1 MGPEFRFGQMIKF
14 QVGCTT
20 EGVNLVQNYT
30 LKVKIVKLIVLP
42 QL

>member
-1 MGPEFRFGQMIKF
+1 MGPKFRFGKMIKF

-20 EGVNLVQNYT
+20 VGVNLVQNCT